1 MWQTKLALKRFL
13 DSLLQK
19 SGKIRGLIRELSEQ
33 YSSADS
39 TASWAPQICF
49 NGLLCKRALNEY
61 TTRYINLYICRNVA
75 KLREQLKLM
84 DSEYD
89 SCQSVQVY
97 GEINNWNAESLACIY
112 FVIAFQVTQ
121 TILCVAPRFVQK
133 ATKAMNKAT
142 ETSGAYIE
150 YTFAASWPHHVH
162 QKVLYIHV
170 PICRCS
176 KAVGLEMKIRSSP
189 KSSLVR

>member
-1 MWQTKLALKRFL
+1 M
-13 DSLLQK
+13 
-19 SGKIRGLIRELSEQ
+19 
-33 YSSADS
+33 
-39 TASWAPQICF
+39 
-49 NGLLCKRALNEY
+49 
-61 TTRYINLYICRNVA
+61 A

-189 KSSLVR
+189 KSSAKKYEKKDPGSEKAKEKKEKKDKKRDKKEKTGKAKADGTEGEGATSSASRPKRLRRMEA